1 MTLTSIYNK
10 TKSNLIKGVKPID
23 LLIDMEG
30 TAWEYA
36 FQCLKDKNITS
47 VSIYNEIFMDL
58 YTKALKTLRKAKQH
72 GLHL

>member
-23 LLIDMEG
+23 LLIDIEA

-36 FQCLKDKNITS
+36 FQCLKDKHITS
-47 VSIYNEIFMDL
+47 ISDYNDLFMNL
-58 YTKALKTLRKAKQH
+58 YTQALKTLRKARVSK
-72 GLHL
+72 